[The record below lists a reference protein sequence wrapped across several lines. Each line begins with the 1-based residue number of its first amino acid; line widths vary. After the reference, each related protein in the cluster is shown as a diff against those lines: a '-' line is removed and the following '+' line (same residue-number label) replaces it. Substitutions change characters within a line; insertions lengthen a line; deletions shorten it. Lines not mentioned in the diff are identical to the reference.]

1 MARRTG
7 NSGQSSE
14 YDEDDEIRE
23 DVNHTDDIENN
34 DTIIEVS
41 STSIRYFNIIFGV
54 LFGLIIWTWKLLF
67 SSNKSKKAK
76 SKEKRPSLIN
86 LITPW
91 RLELDNRNKM
101 IHFKKRNWFLIGVD
115 THSYKYVSVRN
126 VLVNEYVLTADIS
139 IKVYSGSISAYYF
152 TKGDAN
158 YFKKALLNEIESS

>member
-1 MARRTG
+1 MARQSE
-7 NSGQSSE
+7 NLGQSSE
-14 YDEDDEIRE
+14 DDEDEIRE
-23 DVNHTDDIENN
+23 DANRTDDN
-34 DTIIEVS
+34 DSIIEVS
-41 STSIRYFNIIFGV
+41 STSIRYFNVLFGV
-54 LFGLIIWTWKLLF
+54 LFGLIIWICKSLF
-67 SSNKSKKAK
+67 NGNKSKKAK

-91 RLELDNRNKM
+91 KLELDNRNKM

-126 VLVNEYVLTADIS
+126 VLVNEYILTADIS